1 MVATVTVYF
10 HPARSAGSMLEAM
23 VLATVA
29 FAYAVF
35 ICFTSMAVSIFF
47 GRTLDL
53 LVVGHVVV
61 LIVFCGGGL
70 GFVGWTKQRLASPL
84 VNISCSLTSL
94 AIITVLTKEGAV
106 QAAEFSDDKVVQVL
120 KMIILGVLAT
130 TFVCFVFSPISA
142 RRDLRVTMIDL
153 TDSFGIMI
161 AGITQG
167 FLTGDVTEIE
177 GDQFI
182 EASEIAKTASTSLP
196 GMLREAKFEHFVVGT
211 ERVYALEAKL
221 AESMQRLAQDLG
233 GLRSA
238 ATTQFMLLAQPPAT
252 ETGPRRPF
260 VLQSVDS
267 FVSLSERLTSP
278 RAKDSDGTLDITSER
293 NEEDRQGESPSSCN
307 LNQSEESQPRS
318 PVDIFAQFID
328 HLGPSMKSLA
338 YTLRQI
344 LDELPYGPAPD
355 FKITINPYFRSSL
368 EEAINLYQDARQNA
382 LRALYKKKELHKNQS
397 IEVEADYEEVAA
409 SCGQFSFSLQDF
421 ANELKCYLE
430 ILEDLNLALEG
441 VRRTKS
447 WQWLRFWQRLIR
459 SERSQSGCR
468 DPEHEGFIHQN
479 DETGLPSSIP
489 QPLERKAMSL
499 TDPASEAR
507 QRLYWNFRLWKAFGP
522 LRRDDVKFAIK
533 VGIGATLYALP
544 SFLVSTRPF
553 YQHWRG
559 EWGLLSY
566 MLTCNMTKGASNA
579 TGFARFFGTC
589 IGAICAVGAWTAARE
604 NSFAL
609 AFFGWIMSLW
619 TAYIIIGMGKG
630 PMGRFIMLTYN
641 LSALYAYSLSVKDLE
656 DDNDESGVSPM
667 ITEIALHRVVA
678 VLSGCLWGLVVTRLI
693 WPISA
698 RVKFKAGLS
707 LLWLRMGLIWKRDPL
722 TVLFEPQSSNE
733 YMDISEEFELRR
745 FLAQLESLR
754 SSALSEF
761 DMRGPFPD
769 STYKKLLSRTELM
782 LDAFHTMNVVIL
794 KDPKAS
800 RGEKKILEFTKA
812 ERAQLSSRISHL
824 FQVIASSM
832 KLEYPLDALPSI
844 NHARD
849 RLLAKIF
856 RFRKDIK
863 AASGVQEEDFSL
875 LYTYALVTGQLAK
888 DLHEM
893 GNEIEGLFGVLTEDT
908 LKLH

>member
-1 MVATVTVYF
+1 
-10 HPARSAGSMLEAM
+10 MLEAM
-23 VLATVA
+23 VLATAA

-53 LVVGHVVV
+53 LIVGHVVV

-130 TFVCFVFSPISA
+130 TFVCFIFSPISA

-182 EASEIAKTASTSLP
+182 EASEIAKTASRSLP

-238 ATTQFMLLAQPPAT
+238 ATMQFMLLAQPPAT

-260 VLQSVDS
+260 ILRSVDS

-278 RAKDSDGTLDITSER
+278 RAKDSDGTLDITGER
-293 NEEDRQGESPSSCN
+293 IEEERQGESPSSCN

-355 FKITINPYFRSSL
+355 FQITINPYFRSSL
-368 EEAINLYQDARQNA
+368 EEAINLYQDARENA

-397 IEVEADYEEVAA
+397 VEVEADYEEVAA

-441 VRRTKS
+441 ARRTKT

-459 SERSQSGCR
+459 SERSPSGCR

-479 DETGLPSSIP
+479 DETGLPPSIP

-499 TDPASEAR
+499 IDPASEAR

-544 SFLVSTRPF
+544 SFLISTRPF

-566 MLTCNMTKGASNA
+566 MLTCNMTKGASNT

-604 NSFAL
+604 NPFAL

-656 DDNDESGVSPM
+656 DDNEENGVSPM

-782 LDAFHTMNVVIL
+782 LNAFHTMNVVIL

-800 RGEKKILEFTKA
+800 RGEKKILEFTKV
-812 ERAQLSSRISHL
+812 ERAQLSARISHL

-888 DLHEM
+888 ELHEM
-893 GNEIEGLFGVLTEDT
+893 GKEIEGLFGVLTEDT